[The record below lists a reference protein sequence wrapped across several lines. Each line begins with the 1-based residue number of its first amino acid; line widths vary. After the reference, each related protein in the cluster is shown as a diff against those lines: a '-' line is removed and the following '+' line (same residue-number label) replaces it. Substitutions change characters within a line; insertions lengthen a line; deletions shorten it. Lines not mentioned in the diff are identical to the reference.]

1 MSASMVQKNILSEMQ
16 QIAGQ
21 QLAMKNRLEAIVA
34 MWSAESMSALTDLD
48 LQELAEF
55 THVTAAELAAA
66 KNGMDTISTAI
77 GAYAAGTPA
86 TKLLRIVLTVPH

>member
-1 MSASMVQKNILSEMQ
+1 MSTSMVQQNILTEMQ
-16 QIAGQ
+16 SVATQ
-21 QLAMKNRLEAIVA
+21 QLALKNRLEALVA
-34 MWSAESMSALTDLD
+34 MWSAENMSTLIDVD

-55 THVTAAELAAA
+55 VHVSAQELAAA
-66 KNGMDTISTAI
+66 KNAMDTISAAI

>member
-1 MSASMVQKNILSEMQ
+1 MVQQNILTEMQ
-16 QIAGQ
+16 QVATQ
-21 QLAMKNRLEAIVA
+21 QLALKNRLEAIVA
-34 MWSAESMSALTDLD
+34 MWTAESMNALTDAD

-55 THVTAAELAAA
+55 THVTAQELAGA
-66 KNGMDTISTAI
+66 KNAMDTIAAAI